1 MPLALTFRILPVAA
15 VLALASLSPAAHAA
29 DMKIGYFDVR
39 QVLAEVEEAKAVK
52 DKLQK
57 DIAAKQKQIDAKR
70 DELEK
75 LQREIEQKGPVLSQ
89 SAKQTMA
96 MDFQQKLVEANKLV
110 GDLQVDLAQQEQ
122 KLLGELLGRLE
133 PVVRELAEA
142 EGYTYVVEKNEAGL
156 FYAPSGHD
164 LTAQLIRRYNQR
176 FPGKG
181 TAAKAPKKSKGK

>member
-1 MPLALTFRILPVAA
+1 MTLMSRLLVPLAA
-15 VLALASLSPAAHAA
+15 VLALVTLAPVAQAA

-39 QVLAEVEEAKAVK
+39 QILAEVDEAKAAK

-57 DIAAKQKQIDAKR
+57 EFAAKQKQLDAKR

-75 LQREIEQKGPVLSQ
+75 LQKEIEQKGPVLSQ

-96 MDFQQKLVEANKLV
+96 MDFQQKLVEANKLY
-110 GDLQVDLAQQEQ
+110 GDLQTDLAQQEQ
-122 KLLGELLGRLE
+122 RLLGELLGRLE

-156 FYAPSGHD
+156 FYGPSGHD

-176 FPGKG
+176 FPAKG
-181 TAAKAPKKSKGK
+181 AAAKAPKSKGK